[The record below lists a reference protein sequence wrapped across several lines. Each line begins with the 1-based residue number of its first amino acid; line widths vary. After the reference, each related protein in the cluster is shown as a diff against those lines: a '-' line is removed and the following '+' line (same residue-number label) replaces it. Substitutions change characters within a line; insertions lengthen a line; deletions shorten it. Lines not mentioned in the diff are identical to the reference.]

1 MGRLKTHK
9 VDIPG
14 LIRNN
19 GEKMNIVL
27 LDTLTF
33 GAASLAGFDALG
45 EVASYLTT
53 SADET
58 AERISDAEVI
68 VTNKVV
74 ISEAAMAAAPN
85 LKLICVAATG
95 MNNIDHEA
103 AARRGITV
111 KNVAGYSTD
120 AVVQHTFSMLFYLM
134 GHSRYYDEYVKN
146 GSWQKE
152 EVFTHIGPSFHELR
166 GKTWGIIGLGEIG
179 RSVARIAQ
187 AFGANVCY
195 YSTSGKN
202 ENGNFEKTT
211 LSRLIEK
218 SDIVSIHAPLSA
230 STENLISHSELL
242 QLKDGAVLLNLGRGG
257 IVDEDALSVII
268 DVKPIY
274 VGLDV
279 LVKEPMKTLHP
290 LLKVKH
296 PERLYITPHIA
307 WTSVEARERL
317 IAATIENIK
326 IFSNA

>member
-1 MGRLKTHK
+1 MK
-9 VDIPG
+9 
-14 LIRNN
+14 
-19 GEKMNIVL
+19 IVI
-27 LDTLTF
+27 LDALTY
-33 GAASLAGFDALG
+33 GDTSLAEFGSLG
-45 EVASYLTT
+45 EVIVHQTT

-58 AERISDAEVI
+58 CGRVEDAEVI

-74 ISEAAMAAAPN
+74 IDDAVMEAAPK

-95 MNNIDHEA
+95 TNNIDHDA
-103 AARRGITV
+103 ASRRGITV
-111 KNVAGYSTD
+111 KNVAGYSTN

-134 GHSRYYDEYVKN
+134 GHSRYYDEYVKS

-152 EVFTHIGPSFHELR
+152 AVFAHIGPSFSELC

-179 RSVARIAQ
+179 RNVAKIAS

-202 ENGNFEKTT
+202 ENGDYKKTT
-211 LSRLIEK
+211 LSRLIEN
-218 SDIVSIHAPLSA
+218 SDIISIHAPINP

-242 QLKDGAVLLNLGRGG
+242 QMKDGGVLLNLGRGG

-268 DVKPIY
+268 DAKPIF

-279 LVKEPMKTLHP
+279 LAKEPMKMAHP
-290 LLKVKH
+290 LLEIKH

-307 WTSVEARERL
+307 WTSREARERL
-317 IAATIENIK
+317 IASTIENIK
-326 IFSNA
+326 KFMD

>member
-1 MGRLKTHK
+1 
-9 VDIPG
+9 
-14 LIRNN
+14 
-19 GEKMNIVL
+19 MNIVL
-27 LDTLTF
+27 LDTLTY
-33 GAASLAGFDALG
+33 GDTSLEAFSGLG
-45 EVASYLTT
+45 DVTAYATT
-53 SADET
+53 FADET
-58 AERISDAEVI
+58 LDRVRAAEVI

-74 ISEAAMAAAPN
+74 INDAIMEASPN

-95 MNNIDHEA
+95 MNNIDHDA
-103 AARRGITV
+103 AARRGISV

-120 AVVQHTFSMLFYLM
+120 AVVQHTFSILFYLM

-146 GSWQKE
+146 GEWQKE
-152 EVFTHIGPSFHELR
+152 SVFTHIGPSFSELR

-179 RSVARIAQ
+179 RGVAKIAKV
-187 AFGANVCY
+187 FGANVCY

-202 ENGNFEKTT
+202 ENSAFEKTT
-211 LSRLIEK
+211 LSRLIEN
-218 SDIVSIHAPLSA
+218 SDVISIHAPLNP

-242 QLKDGAVLLNLGRGG
+242 QMKDGAVLLNLGRGG

-279 LVKEPMKTLHP
+279 LVKEPMKTPHP
-290 LLKVKH
+290 LLAVKH

-317 IAATIENIK
+317 IAATVENIK
-326 IFSNA
+326 MFSESTVK

>member
-1 MGRLKTHK
+1 MK
-9 VDIPG
+9 
-14 LIRNN
+14 
-19 GEKMNIVL
+19 IVI
-27 LDTLTF
+27 LDALTY
-33 GAASLAGFDALG
+33 GDTSLAGFEALG
-45 EVASYLTT
+45 DVVVYQTT

-58 AERISDAEVI
+58 YDRVRDAEVI

-74 ISEAAMAAAPN
+74 INDTVMESAPN

-95 MNNIDHEA
+95 MNNIDHDA
-103 AARRGITV
+103 ASRRKIIV

-134 GHSRYYDEYVKN
+134 GHSRYYDEYVKS
-146 GSWQKE
+146 GEWQKE
-152 EVFTHIGPSFHELR
+152 AVFAHIGPSFSELR
-166 GKTWGIIGLGEIG
+166 GKTWGVIGLGEIG
-179 RSVARIAQ
+179 RSVARIAS

-202 ENGNFEKTT
+202 ENTDFEKTT
-211 LSRLIEK
+211 LSRLIEN
-218 SDIVSIHAPLSA
+218 SDVISIHAPLNP

-242 QLKDGAVLLNLGRGG
+242 QMKDGAVLLNLGRGG

-268 DVKPIY
+268 DVKPIF

-279 LVKEPMKTLHP
+279 LVKEPMKTPHP
-290 LLKVKH
+290 LLALKH

-307 WTSVEARERL
+307 WTSREARERL

-326 IFSNA
+326 TFVAA

>member
-1 MGRLKTHK
+1 MK
-9 VDIPG
+9 
-14 LIRNN
+14 
-19 GEKMNIVL
+19 IVI
-27 LDTLTF
+27 LDALTY
-33 GAASLAGFDALG
+33 GDTSLAEFESLG
-45 EVASYLTT
+45 DVAVYQTT
-53 SADET
+53 SSDET
-58 AERISDAEVI
+58 AERVHDAEVI

-74 ISEAAMAAAPN
+74 ISDAVMESAPN
-85 LKLICVAATG
+85 LKLICVTATG
-95 MNNIDHEA
+95 MNNIDHDA
-103 AARRGITV
+103 ALRRGISV

-146 GSWQKE
+146 GLWQSE
-152 EVFTHIGPSFHELR
+152 SVFTHIGPSFSELR

-179 RSVARIAQ
+179 RSVANIAK

-202 ENGNFEKTT
+202 ENSEFEKTT
-211 LSRLIEK
+211 LSRLIEN
-218 SDIVSIHAPLSA
+218 SDIISIHAPLNR

-242 QLKDGAVLLNLGRGG
+242 QMKDGAVLLNLGRGG

-279 LVKEPMKTLHP
+279 LVKEPMKTPHP
-290 LLKVKH
+290 LLAIKH

-307 WTSVEARERL
+307 WTSREARERL
-317 IAATIENIK
+317 IASTVENIK
-326 IFSNA
+326 TFVTA

>member
-1 MGRLKTHK
+1 
-9 VDIPG
+9 
-14 LIRNN
+14 
-19 GEKMNIVL
+19 MNITI
-27 LDTLTF
+27 LDALTY
-33 GAASLAGFDALG
+33 GDTSLVGFDNLG
-45 EVASYLTT
+45 DVTIYQTT
-53 SADET
+53 CGDET
-58 AERISDAEVI
+58 KARICDAEVI

-74 ISEAAMAAAPN
+74 ISDAEMEAAPN

-103 AARRGITV
+103 AARRGIRV

-134 GHSRYYDEYVKN
+134 GHSRYYDEYVKS

-152 EVFTHIGPSFHELR
+152 AVFAHIGPSFSELR

-179 RSVARIAQ
+179 RSVANIART
-187 AFGANVCY
+187 FGANVCY

-202 ENGNFEKTT
+202 ENTDFEKTT
-211 LSRLIEK
+211 LSRLIEN
-218 SDIVSIHAPLSA
+218 SDILSIHAPLNK

-242 QLKDGAVLLNLGRGG
+242 QMKDGAVLLNLGRGG

-268 DVKPIY
+268 DVKPIF

-279 LVKEPMKTLHP
+279 LACEPMKTPYP
-290 LLKVKH
+290 LLAVKH

-307 WTSVEARERL
+307 WTSREARERL
-317 IAATIENIK
+317 IASTIENIK
-326 IFSNA
+326 TFLTA

>member
-1 MGRLKTHK
+1 
-9 VDIPG
+9 
-14 LIRNN
+14 
-19 GEKMNIVL
+19 MNIVL
-27 LDTLTF
+27 LDTLTY
-33 GAASLAGFDALG
+33 GGTSLEGFNALG
-45 EVASYLTT
+45 EVTAYSTT
-53 SADET
+53 LSNET
-58 AERISDAEVI
+58 AERVRDAEVI

-74 ISEAAMAAAPN
+74 INDAVMESAPH

-95 MNNIDHEA
+95 TNNIDHDA
-103 AARRGITV
+103 AARRGIMV

-134 GHSRYYDEYVKN
+134 GHSRYYDEYVKS

-152 EVFTHIGPSFHELR
+152 EVFAHIGPSFHELR

-179 RSVARIAQ
+179 RNVARVAQ

-195 YSTSGKN
+195 TSTSGKN
-202 ENGNFEKTT
+202 ENSEFEKTT
-211 LSRLIEK
+211 LSRLIEN
-218 SDIVSIHAPLSA
+218 SDIISIHAPLNA

-242 QLKDGAVLLNLGRGG
+242 QMKDGAVLLNLGRGG

-268 DVKPIY
+268 DVKPIW

-279 LVKEPMKTLHP
+279 LAKEPMKIPHP
-290 LLKVKH
+290 LLAIKH

-317 IAATIENIK
+317 IAATVENIK
-326 IFSNA
+326 TFAAA